1 MTVNININVRS
12 ASCPCEQSYMPLQ
25 DLTWMFS
32 SFFGTNVAAYKQ
44 FKLLVGVHICSGTQT
59 AGVLAGFAGSSV
71 N

>member
-1 MTVNININVRS
+1 
-12 ASCPCEQSYMPLQ
+12 
-25 DLTWMFS
+25 MFS

-44 FKLLVGVHICSGTQT
+44 YKLLVGVHIGSGTQT